1 MEYSKLIVYI
11 KGKHFKRGTGSE
23 IKRVLYAEDAVLMVE
38 SRKNLREHIVNEV
51 MEECVL
57 ERN

>member
-1 MEYSKLIVYI
+1 MVYNETEDE
-11 KGKHFKRGTGSE
+11 RGTGSE